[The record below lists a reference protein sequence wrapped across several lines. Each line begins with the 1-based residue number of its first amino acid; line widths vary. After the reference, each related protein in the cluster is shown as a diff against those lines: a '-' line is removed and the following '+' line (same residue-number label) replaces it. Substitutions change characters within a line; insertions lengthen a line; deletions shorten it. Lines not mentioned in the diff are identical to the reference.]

1 MRKVHQLITKM
12 NTNRELI
19 DELYGK
25 RDRDVLLSS
34 ILSDDTDMNTIEVLS
49 RFGIVE
55 YSESHLTLQEPL
67 ITFLDNTINTTRDIK
82 IAMIAEDVQYLLE
95 QISDY
100 NDIQIK
106 EKTKA
111 LKAIRRYLK
120 RINNTLHIGFKTI
133 QDRVIL
139 EYESQNNQYE
149 KLKELNRYKEK
160 VEELVKAE
168 KQVDYTLRS
177 ESKVLLNIPNIDI
190 INEVDRLSSTLRM
203 LRSSLSELQGKVLEY
218 IHKIEDKGD
227 YVKTIFTLRE
237 LIRNQEFIHK
247 TNILDLIQEE
257 KFERVQHSKEKA
269 ISTLLDVE
277 MVEYEPDFD
286 TVVKEVLDGRSLEL
300 VPKEARISEP
310 ITDEILNESV
320 EISDS
325 VDLQKLYQGFSGQ
338 SLDLFSYINNKN
350 FLKPLTHDEKI
361 SAYAQ
366 VLSLNEN
373 KLNITNQV
381 ARFENHEIAI
391 IQMKKE
397 Q

>member
-120 RINNTLHIGFKTI
+120 TINNSHNIGIKNIPEKVTKKKKSNYFTTNCIMKNLKNLIDT
-133 QDRVIL
+133 RK
-139 EYESQNNQYE
+139 
-149 KLKELNRYKEK
+149 KLKSW
-160 VEELVKAE
+160 
-168 KQVDYTLRS
+168 LRQ
-177 ESKVLLNIPNIDI
+177 KNKWTIPYAP
-190 INEVDRLSSTLRM
+190 S
-203 LRSSLSELQGKVLEY
+203 
-218 IHKIEDKGD
+218 
-227 YVKTIFTLRE
+227 
-237 LIRNQEFIHK
+237 
-247 TNILDLIQEE
+247 
-257 KFERVQHSKEKA
+257 
-269 ISTLLDVE
+269 
-277 MVEYEPDFD
+277 
-286 TVVKEVLDGRSLEL
+286 
-300 VPKEARISEP
+300 PK
-310 ITDEILNESV
+310 
-320 EISDS
+320 
-325 VDLQKLYQGFSGQ
+325 YF
-338 SLDLFSYINNKN
+338 
-350 FLKPLTHDEKI
+350 
-361 SAYAQ
+361 
-366 VLSLNEN
+366 
-373 KLNITNQV
+373 
-381 ARFENHEIAI
+381 
-391 IQMKKE
+391 
-397 Q
+397 